1 MSIHLKFHCVIA
13 WIESDSTDY
22 FLKPLVNRTVFTLE
36 QKNCPTLLSENIGQN
51 IAHTKNM
58 PTLCYIK
65 TLKKRLRFINLVNPW
80 MAITIRQVLVRK
92 ALT

>member
-36 QKNCPTLLSENIGQN
+36 QKIALHYHPKILAKILLTQ
-51 IAHTKNM
+51 
-58 PTLCYIK
+58 K
-65 TLKKRLRFINLVNPW
+65 TCRNFVI
-80 MAITIRQVLVRK
+80 
-92 ALT
+92 

>member
-36 QKNCPTLLSENIGQN
+36 QIDCPTLLSENIGQN

-58 PTLCYIK
+58 PKLC
-65 TLKKRLRFINLVNPW
+65 
-80 MAITIRQVLVRK
+80 
-92 ALT
+92 